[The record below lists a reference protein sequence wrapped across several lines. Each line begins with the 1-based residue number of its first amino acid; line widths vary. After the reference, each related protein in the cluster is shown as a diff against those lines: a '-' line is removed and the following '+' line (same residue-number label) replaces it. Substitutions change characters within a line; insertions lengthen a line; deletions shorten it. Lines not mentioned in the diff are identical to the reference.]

1 MNSWCTLDVPLLPLA
16 SQLPFH
22 IPPNPP
28 HPRLMQRMQQEVEQ
42 ARLQEFVQNVTEKC
56 HKKCAG
62 TSGSQLDKREQG
74 CYSMC
79 MDRYADTVKVVTQA
93 LQARNDR

>member
-1 MNSWCTLDVPLLPLA
+1 MDPQTLANLSP
-16 SQLPFH
+16 QQQQM
-22 IPPNPP
+22 
-28 HPRLMQRMQQEVEQ
+28 LMQKMQDEVASAQ
-42 ARLQEFVQNVTEKC
+42 MQDLVQNVTEKC

-79 MDRYADTVKVVTQA
+79 MDRYTDTMQAVTQA
-93 LQARNDR
+93 LQARNNR